1 MLFSVQGVRRRQ
13 DAGATNLQG
22 TRQMSTFPSIE
33 SMLLEIHHSFA
44 GETSYQTKPK
54 RGFATGNKQLKAHQ
68 QMGATILEEILKAF
82 ELDPQAQLDALRAL
96 SEFGNAY
103 KALELSSW
111 TFDADSRQILWVLM
125 GRFIVPGIARRIGFW
140 SLNGAIDAGMP
151 GGRFWYL
158 PESKPGHGE
167 EPLDL
172 PVIQVIDWLL
182 DLVNKPLEA
191 LANDLSTSSE
201 SAADK
206 LSEPL
211 IRSIHHWRTGTAPEL
226 KTIQRYFPDSAVIHF
241 NGTFEP
247 NGQLSS
253 DDKYNAALT
262 FVARKGLNADKLRL
276 EIPMTAPGRL
286 EQVLEGTSS
295 AEERDHFVTL
305 LAERYAPPTPK
316 RIRQRLRLARLT
328 QDGYERLLK
337 FLCPGVER
345 TCPDPSRNKVLQL
358 VTIYKLIFNLTV
370 DAWRHEGHLGEAV
383 ENAWFEAHVPPLD
396 AATLHLSILPSRR
409 DDWCPALAREISHSF
424 SSMSSKT
431 ELDDHIGLNAGA
443 TAPIIQRNLERQ
455 KQLVEELVAEIDLET
470 RLKSG
475 SPWRFLQSESRF
487 SVVLQ
492 VAHSVGEASKV
503 QSAVLNRL
511 KELAQSPSESL
522 QVALMELGALL
533 NNNAGKKDKVC
544 RARVEALLEECEHSP
559 AYSLWKG
566 PVQHYKAKHLLFC
579 NDFEGATKHFK
590 AARDS
595 AAKRNYGPLRGEV
608 ARDAFATA
616 LADGRLIVND
626 HEVYF
631 RAMLAGGVIES
642 EEMPQIESVARQVSE
657 YFWDELYSPYRDV
670 EKRSPRTA
678 KELKALL
685 SGFMSHLR
693 ETNEEALLAWCQK
706 NKKQLRSRLPDVDG
720 NSAILALIKIRT
732 HLAQAA
738 SQVAF
743 AQSSALT
750 PSQAEAHQMLARWRS
765 AICLIAKQLCPEQ
778 VNMQDFK
785 GQTPLMLATEEGCS
799 EMVENLLAA
808 GADPDLQDFTGKTAL
823 HSAVKAHSKSCVD
836 MLLEHGCKTDL
847 PTVDDRTALHTATW
861 SGNLHALRRLIA
873 INPEALSKEDIHG
886 MTPLS
891 LARNL
896 ASDALA
902 LSMLDKVLQKAGRSA
917 PSRQQL
923 EDIARELEV
932 ASPA

>member
-1 MLFSVQGVRRRQ
+1 
-13 DAGATNLQG
+13 
-22 TRQMSTFPSIE
+22 MSTFPSIE
-33 SMLLEIHHSFA
+33 SMLLEIHQSFA
-44 GETSYQTKPK
+44 GETPYQTKPK
-54 RGFATGNKQLKAHQ
+54 RHFASGRKQLKSHQ
-68 QMGATILEEILKAF
+68 QMGATILEEILEAF
-82 ELDPQAQLDALRAL
+82 ELDPQVQLDALHAL

-111 TFDADSRQILWVLM
+111 TFEADSRQILWVLM
-125 GRFIVPGIARRIGFW
+125 GRFIIPGIARRIGFW

-158 PESKPGHGE
+158 PESKPGHDG

-172 PVIQVIDWLL
+172 PVTQVIDWLL

-191 LANDLSTSSE
+191 LADDLSTSSE
-201 SAADK
+201 SADDD
-206 LSEPL
+206 LSESL
-211 IRSIHHWRTGTAPEL
+211 IRSIHYWRTGTAPEL

-241 NGTFEP
+241 NGTFELSA
-247 NGQLSS
+247 QLSS

-262 FVARKGLNADKLRL
+262 FVARKGLDADKLRF

-295 AEERDHFVTL
+295 TEERDHFVTL

-345 TCPDPSRNKVLQL
+345 TCPDPNHNKVLQL
-358 VTIYKLIFNLTV
+358 LAIYKLIFNLTV
-370 DAWRHEGHLGEAV
+370 DAWRHKGHLGEAV
-383 ENAWFEAHVPPLD
+383 ENAWFEAHLPPWD
-396 AATLHLSILPSRR
+396 AATLYLSILPSRR

-424 SSMSSKT
+424 SSMSSET
-431 ELDDHIGLNAGA
+431 ELDDHIGLSAEAA
-443 TAPIIQRNLERQ
+443 TPIIRRNLERQ
-455 KQLVEELVAEIDLET
+455 KQLVEELVAEIDLDT

-475 SPWRFLQSESRF
+475 SPWRILQSVSRF
-487 SVVLQ
+487 NVVLQ
-492 VAHSVGEASKV
+492 VAQSVGKAAKA
-503 QSAVLNRL
+503 QRAALNRL
-511 KELAQSPSESL
+511 KELAQTPSESI
-522 QVALMELGALL
+522 QVAILELDALL
-533 NNNAGKKDKVC
+533 NNKAAKKDKDC
-544 RARVEALLEECEHSP
+544 RARVEALLDECECSP
-559 AYSLWKG
+559 SYSLWKG
-566 PVQHYKAKHLLFC
+566 PVQHYKAKHLLSC
-579 NDFEGATKHFK
+579 NDFEGATMHFK
-590 AARDS
+590 AAMES
-595 AAKRNYGPLRGEV
+595 ATERNYGPLRGEA
-608 ARDAFATA
+608 ARDAFAAA
-616 LADGRLIVND
+616 LADGRLIVNK
-626 HEVYF
+626 HEIYF
-631 RAMLAGGVIES
+631 RAMLASGIIES
-642 EEMPQIESVARQVSE
+642 EEMPQIENVARQVSE

-670 EKRSPRTA
+670 ERRSPRTA
-678 KELKALL
+678 NELKTLL

-693 ETNEEALLAWCQK
+693 ETNEETLLAWCQK

-738 SQVAF
+738 SQLAF
-743 AQSSALT
+743 AQSSALS
-750 PSQAEAHQMLARWRS
+750 PSQAEAHRMLGRWRS
-765 AICLIAKQLCPEQ
+765 AICLIAKQLGPEQ
-778 VNMQDFK
+778 LNMQDFK

-799 EMVENLLAA
+799 EMVESLLAA

-836 MLLEHGCKTDL
+836 MLLEHGCRTDL
-847 PTVDDRTALHTATW
+847 STVDNRTALHTATW
-861 SGNLHALRRLIA
+861 AGNLHALRRLIV

-891 LARNL
+891 LAGNL

-902 LSMLDKVLQKAGRSA
+902 LSMLNKVLQKAGRSA

-923 EDIARELEV
+923 EEIVRELEA
-932 ASPA
+932 ASPS